1 MRCWLF
7 APGHEGRK
15 ARKALRA
22 GADFVVLDWEDAVPS
37 AQKQAAREETLAVTT
52 ELERDDPQA
61 LAKLCV
67 RINDPNSEYF
77 AGDVEALHGWQPAVV
92 VVPKVDDLSD
102 VDAASAVGSPLM
114 LLIESALGVERAFEV
129 ARGHD
134 LVRYLAFGP
143 LDLLADLGGSWT
155 EHGEE
160 TLYARSRVAI
170 AARAAGLV
178 AASDGPWPD
187 LEDVEGLG
195 EDTERGRRMGYGG
208 RLAIHPAQLGTIQT
222 AYAPS
227 EEDLDFARRVV
238 AAAEEA
244 EAQGR
249 SAITVDG
256 RFVDAP
262 VVKWAKQVLASDGG

>member
-1 MRCWLF
+1 VRSWLF

-15 ARKALRA
+15 ARKAVKA
-22 GADFVVLDWEDAVPS
+22 GADFAVLDWEDAVP
-37 AQKQAAREETLAVTT
+37 AARKQAAREETLAVKA
-52 ELERDDPQA
+52 ELERDDPEA
-61 LAKLCV
+61 LSRLCV
-67 RINDPNSEYF
+67 RINDPSSEFF
-77 AGDVEALHGWQPAVV
+77 AADLEALDGWKPAVV

-102 VDAASAVGSPLM
+102 VDAAAGCGAPLM

-170 AARAAGLV
+170 AARAARLV
-178 AASDGPWPD
+178 AAIDGPWPD
-187 LEDVEGLG
+187 LEDLEGLR
-195 EDTERGRRMGYGG
+195 EDTDRGRRMGYGG
-208 RLAIHPAQLGTIQT
+208 RLAIHPAQLGTIQA

-227 EEDLDFARRVV
+227 EDDLEFARRVV
-238 AAAEEA
+238 TAAEEA
-244 EAQGR
+244 ERSGR
-249 SAITVDG
+249 SALSVDG

-262 VVKWAKQVLASDGG
+262 VVKWAHRVLASEEG